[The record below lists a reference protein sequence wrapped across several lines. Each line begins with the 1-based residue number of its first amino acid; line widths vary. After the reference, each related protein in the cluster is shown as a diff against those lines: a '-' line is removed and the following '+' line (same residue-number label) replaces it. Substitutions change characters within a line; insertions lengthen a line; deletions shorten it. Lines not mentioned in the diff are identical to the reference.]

1 MWLVPSQ
8 DNTFIH
14 YLSSKHEGRSVVSGW
29 PLTLLTSLT
38 LGMTMCTVVYID
50 NRAIMVFIRFCDFW
64 TLETSS
70 TSMPCLYNTAHMH
83 TSTTLQH
90 SALREAMEEAT
101 SSCTIRQPMA
111 PKQTTTCSHLAAF
124 PPSGVFLTQRAH
136 VSNVSCILSP
146 MTLEV
151 MPLHITMWCILV

>member
-1 MWLVPSQ
+1 MISDVNTILNFILLEMPPWLVPSQ

-38 LGMTMCTVVYID
+38 LGITMCTVVYID

-70 TSMPCLYNTAHMH
+70 
-83 TSTTLQH
+83 
-90 SALREAMEEAT
+90 
-101 SSCTIRQPMA
+101 
-111 PKQTTTCSHLAAF
+111 
-124 PPSGVFLTQRAH
+124 
-136 VSNVSCILSP
+136 
-146 MTLEV
+146 
-151 MPLHITMWCILV
+151 